1 MRRVVVIGAGQAG
14 LSCAAKLRAEGF
26 DGEITLI
33 GDEPLA
39 PYQRPPLSKAY
50 LLGDMPLERLFLRPE
65 AFYAEQ
71 EIALRLGAPVTGID
85 PGAKQVALA
94 GETLDYDD
102 LVLATGARARPLP
115 EDQGGALGG
124 VFTIRDLADI
134 DRLAPEMRQGRRLLV
149 IGGGYIG
156 LEAAA
161 VARKLGLEVVLVEAA
176 PRILGRVAC
185 VETADYFRA
194 LHQGHGVEIREGVGL
209 ASLLGDDQVTG
220 AELSDGTRLDCDLA
234 IVGIG
239 ITPETELAAAAGVAL
254 DQGIAVNAMGQTSV
268 PGIWAAG
275 DCASLPF
282 EDTRVRLESVQNA
295 IDQAEAVARNILG
308 AEAAYLPRPWFWSDQ
323 YDVKLQIAG
332 LAREY
337 DGVVVRDGGKA
348 VSHWYFRGS
357 RLIAVDAMSD
367 PRGYMIG
374 KRLVEAGAAP
384 DQAVIA
390 DPAGDLKGL
399 LRA

>member
-14 LSCAAKLRAEGF
+14 LSCAAKLRAEGV

-134 DRLAPEMRQGRRLLV
+134 DRLAPEMREGRRLLV

-161 VARKLGLEVVLVEAA
+161 VARIPTFISGCQRLPAMSPSISSTMDIARARSSRARSVSIIRPSASMRGCRCEPAHTLRIAARISSRSSIMSWKQSIICSEA
-176 PRILGRVAC
+176 
-185 VETADYFRA
+185 
-194 LHQGHGVEIREGVGL
+194 
-209 ASLLGDDQVTG
+209 LL
-220 AELSDGTRLDCDLA
+220 
-234 IVGIG
+234 
-239 ITPETELAAAAGVAL
+239 
-254 DQGIAVNAMGQTSV
+254 M
-268 PGIWAAG
+268 
-275 DCASLPF
+275 
-282 EDTRVRLESVQNA
+282 
-295 IDQAEAVARNILG
+295 
-308 AEAAYLPRPWFWSDQ
+308 
-323 YDVKLQIAG
+323 
-332 LAREY
+332 
-337 DGVVVRDGGKA
+337 
-348 VSHWYFRGS
+348 RGS
-357 RLIAVDAMSD
+357 RI
-367 PRGYMIG
+367 
-374 KRLVEAGAAP
+374 
-384 DQAVIA
+384 
-390 DPAGDLKGL
+390 
-399 LRA
+399 

>member
-33 GDEPLA
+33 GDEPVA

-71 EIALRLGAPVTGID
+71 EIGLRLGAPVTGID
-85 PGAKQVALA
+85 PVARQVALA

-115 EDQGGALGG
+115 EDQGGALAG

-134 DRLAPEMRQGRRLLV
+134 DRLAPEMREGRRLLV

-295 IDQAEAVARNILG
+295 IDQAEA
-308 AEAAYLPRPWFWSDQ
+308 
-323 YDVKLQIAG
+323 
-332 LAREY
+332 
-337 DGVVVRDGGKA
+337 
-348 VSHWYFRGS
+348 
-357 RLIAVDAMSD
+357 
-367 PRGYMIG
+367 
-374 KRLVEAGAAP
+374 
-384 DQAVIA
+384 
-390 DPAGDLKGL
+390 
-399 LRA
+399 